1 MSPQTVILIGPQ
13 GSGKGT
19 QIEKLYARFTEIDKE
34 RRTIEIQ
41 SGGLFREFGKT
52 EQGYTAD
59 HIRKTIDTGILQPLF
74 LSIALWSR
82 AFVRSLT
89 PDCHLLIDGFPRT
102 VEEAKVLDSAL
113 NFYKRDPLTIIF
125 LDTPEEV
132 VRERMRTRAREDDT
146 KESIEERLKWYR
158 TDVLSVIDFYKKRE
172 NTKVINIDGT
182 KTINEVFS
190 AVCEGL
196 GV

>member
-19 QIEKLYARFTEIDKE
+19 QIEKLYARFKEIDTE
-34 RRTIEIQ
+34 RRTVEIQ

-59 HIRKTIDTGILQPLF
+59 HIRKTLDAGILQPLF

-89 PDCHLLIDGFPRT
+89 SDCHLLIDGFPRT
-102 VEEAKVLDSAL
+102 MEEAKVLDSAL
-113 NFYKRDPLTIIF
+113 NFYRRDSLTVIF

-132 VRERMRTRAREDDT
+132 VKERMRARARDDDT
-146 KESIEERLKWYR
+146 EESIEERLKWYR
-158 TDVLSVIDFYKKRE
+158 TDVLPVVEFYKKRE
-172 NTKVINIDGT
+172 NTKIINIDGT
-182 KTINEVFS
+182 KTINEVFN

-196 GV
+196 GI